1 MELINELP
9 TWAKFLVVYG
19 PLGVGAVVMGWALW
33 KMFGVLQAVRSAHE
47 AEIKALNKT
56 NSEALINQSEAHAT
70 RTDELHKEHAGKLE
84 AQAELHHEQ
93 MTELTTRFVALNQ
106 EAFAQARSA
115 TEQATGLVD
124 AVKRAWVR
132 DGRETR

>member
-1 MELINELP
+1 MELLSELP

-19 PLGVGAVVMGWALW
+19 PLGVGSVVMGWALW
-33 KMFGVLQAVRSAHE
+33 KMFGVLQAVRTAHE
-47 AEIKALNKT
+47 GEIKALNKT
-56 NSEALINQSEAHAT
+56 NSDALLAT
-70 RTDELHKEHAGKLE
+70 AETNAAKLAEVHKEHAEKLE

-93 MTELTTRFVALNQ
+93 MTELTAKFVSLNQ
-106 EAFAQARSA
+106 EAYAQARSA